1 MKGIILAGGH
11 GTRLNPLTK
20 IISKQLLPVFDKP
33 LIYYPLST
41 LMLTGIREIV
51 IICRPDQ
58 IELFRHLL
66 GDGAEFGIS
75 IIYIEQ
81 IDPNGIAAGI
91 LLAEHF
97 LGSDNFCLILGDNI
111 FHGVGLGRDLE
122 NYVDKDGCHILCYRV
137 SNPQEYGVL
146 ELSEDGQIQEINEKP
161 IHPNSNL
168 AITGIYFLDNSAISI
183 AKQILPS
190 HRGELEI
197 TDVLKEYLRIGK
209 LKFTE
214 LPRGT
219 AWLDTGSFRSLH
231 DAASYVRIMEERNGL
246 KIGDP
251 FEAGKIKGW
260 I

>member
-1 MKGIILAGGH
+1 M
-11 GTRLNPLTK
+11 
-20 IISKQLLPVFDKP
+20 
-33 LIYYPLST
+33 
-41 LMLTGIREIV
+41 
-51 IICRPDQ
+51 
-58 IELFRHLL
+58 
-66 GDGAEFGIS
+66 
-75 IIYIEQ
+75 
-81 IDPNGIAAGI
+81 
-91 LLAEHF
+91 
-97 LGSDNFCLILGDNI
+97 
-111 FHGVGLGRDLE
+111 
-122 NYVDKDGCHILCYRV
+122 CYRV

-197 TDVLKEYLRIGK
+197 TDVLKEYLRMGK
-209 LKFTE
+209 LNFTE